1 MKERMKETIRKKMAF
16 NLDES
21 QVYDRQKILLTKTDD
36 RNTSLILVLFSN
48 DIILTFYQEDK
59 RNACLN
65 PLHPEQR
72 VALTAREYCNRN
84 KATGFTRRQNVLH

>member
-1 MKERMKETIRKKMAF
+1 MAF

-21 QVYDRQKILLTKTDD
+21 QVYDRQKILLMKTDD
-36 RNTSLILVLFSN
+36 RNTSLILVLFAS
-48 DIILTFYQEDK
+48 DIILIFYQEDK

-84 KATGFTRRQNVLH
+84 KTTGFARRQNVLN

>member
-1 MKERMKETIRKKMAF
+1 MAF

-21 QVYDRQKILLTKTDD
+21 QVYDRQKILLMKTDD
-36 RNTSLILVLFSN
+36 RNTSLILNSS
-48 DIILTFYQEDK
+48 DIILIFYQEDK

-84 KATGFTRRQNVLH
+84 KTTGFARRQNVLN